1 MNGVSHRGHRNHRGI
16 DPMARAFLVLLGCLL
31 CTAAAPQ
38 GTSPDRGANRV
49 EQARRDLAAAQQ
61 EARRAESG
69 ANQAEQRLRR
79 AEENL
84 KAIQVELGNSQ
95 REQRA
100 AQQRLSSA
108 RTAENRAQRD
118 LDAAQG
124 QAR

>member
-1 MNGVSHRGHRNHRGI
+1 MNGASSRDPRDHRGI
-16 DPMARAFLVLLGCLL
+16 GPVAWAILILLGCLP
-31 CTAAAPQ
+31 CTTAAPQ
-38 GTSPDRGANRV
+38 GAPADRGANRV

-61 EARRAESG
+61 EARRAETG
-69 ANQAEQRLRR
+69 ATQAEQRLRR

-100 AQQRLSSA
+100 AQQRLSAA

-118 LDAAQG
+118 LDAAQ
-124 QAR
+124 AR